1 MDTAWNLLF
10 TVRSQYLSEINI
22 VVEHIRDLVNLPN
35 KSEWSDIDEVLC
47 RLSDQSTGAAHPLR
61 VNVHMAHPERYGDVD
76 LEKLRDYL
84 KEAWPLFWEKG
95 EVFLTSYV
103 SIVSLPCGCDISG
116 ARLVG
121 GGR

>member
-1 MDTAWNLLF
+1 MYGYRLELA
-10 TVRSQYLSEINI
+10 VHRSVAISL
-22 VVEHIRDLVNLPN
+22 RDQHSRRTHPGFGQLTN
-35 KSEWSDIDEVLC
+35 KSEWSDIDQVLC

-61 VNVHMAHPERYGDVD
+61 VNVHMAHPERYGGGD
-76 LEKLRDYL
+76 LEKLEDYL

-103 SIVSLPCGCDISG
+103 SIVDLSG